1 MAVLQLRGV
10 DTNTFN
16 GHSTR
21 SASSSNSKEVGGR
34 TVKMLNRGI
43 WSNSSTFERF
53 YHKKNHFRFQTSH
66 GV

>member
-1 MAVLQLRGV
+1 MAVLQLPGA

-16 GHSTR
+16 GHSAR
-21 SASSSNSKEVGGR
+21 SASCSNSKEVGDR
-34 TVKMLNRGI
+34 TVEMLNRGI

-53 YHKKNHFRFQTSH
+53 YRKKNHFHFQTSH